1 MKISAL
7 QVFPNY
13 HECKNCLRL
22 LICLVS
28 IISMSV
34 FVSSMRKCS
43 LQEVLN
49 GCKILEELIVIIKG
63 PIVLV
68 LPKDKEIYSTLCE
81 K

>member
-1 MKISAL
+1 
-7 QVFPNY
+7 
-13 HECKNCLRL
+13 
-22 LICLVS
+22 
-28 IISMSV
+28 MSV

-68 LPKDKEIYSTLCE
+68 LPEDKEIYSTLSE